1 MDSKIDFTSYTLEE
15 LESAAEFIDSD
26 QYPGRA
32 EEIDHLIKE
41 RSTGQS
47 EKIDR
52 LIKERAIEQPAETD
66 PLIKERAIEQPEA
79 LDNTKRV
86 GDKATRTDRFSAAI
100 IDGLIGIIALIPI
113 FIYVDL
119 DVLKDPSF
127 SLTLSMFAYGLVVS
141 FLLHGYLLYYYGQTI
156 GKNFMSIRIED
167 LDDTKAE
174 LSTIYLKRILPM
186 QVLALVPFGG
196 QFIAGIVNPLFIFGK
211 EKRCLHDYV
220 AKTKV
225 CYTNN

>member
-15 LESAAEFIDSD
+15 LESAAESIDSD
-26 QYPGRA
+26 EYPESA
-32 EEIDHLIKE
+32 EEI
-41 RSTGQS
+41 G
-47 EKIDR
+47 R
-52 LIKERAIEQPAETD
+52 LIKN
-66 PLIKERAIEQPEA
+66 RAIEQPEEV
-79 LDNTKRV
+79 DNTKRV

-113 FIYVDL
+113 FIYIDF

-141 FLLHGYLLYYYGQTI
+141 FLLHGYLLYYCGQTI
-156 GKNFMSIRIED
+156 GKNFMSMRIEN

-186 QVLALVPFGG
+186 QVLALVQFGG
-196 QFIAGIVNPLFIFGK
+196 QFISGIVNPLFIFNK
-211 EKRCLHDYV
+211 QKRCLHDYI

>member
-1 MDSKIDFTSYTLEE
+1 MDSKIDFTLYTLEE

-26 QYPGRA
+26 EYPERA
-32 EEIDHLIKE
+32 EE
-41 RSTGQS
+41 
-47 EKIDR
+47 IDR
-52 LIKERAIEQPAETD
+52 LIKEKAIVE
-66 PLIKERAIEQPEA
+66 PEEV
-79 LDNTKRV
+79 DNTKRV

-100 IDGLIGIIALIPI
+100 IDGLIGMITLIPI
-113 FIYVDL
+113 FIYVDF

-127 SLTLSMFAYGLVVS
+127 SLTLAMFAYGLVVT

-156 GKNFMSIRIED
+156 GKNFMSIRIEN

-196 QFIAGIVNPLFIFGK
+196 QFISGIVNPLFIFNK
-211 EKRCLHDYV
+211 QKRCLHDYI

-225 CYTNN
+225 CYINN

>member
-1 MDSKIDFTSYTLEE
+1 MDSKIDFTLYTLEE

-26 QYPGRA
+26 EYPERA
-32 EEIDHLIKE
+32 EE
-41 RSTGQS
+41 
-47 EKIDR
+47 IDR
-52 LIKERAIEQPAETD
+52 LIKEKAIVE
-66 PLIKERAIEQPEA
+66 PEEV
-79 LDNTKRV
+79 DNTKRV

-100 IDGLIGIIALIPI
+100 IDGLIGMITLIPI
-113 FIYVDL
+113 FIYVDF

-127 SLTLSMFAYGLVVS
+127 SLTLAMFAYGLVVS

-156 GKNFMSIRIED
+156 GKNFMSIRIEN

-196 QFIAGIVNPLFIFGK
+196 QFISGIVNPLFIFNK
-211 EKRCLHDYV
+211 QKRCLHDYI

-225 CYTNN
+225 CYINN